1 MEGRV
6 IVGLTPNEIL
16 SKEFESKF
24 RGYDIDQVN
33 DFLDVVRVD
42 YEKALDENES
52 FKRRLADSEE
62 KLEYFAQLQD
72 SLNSSIM
79 VAQDAAER
87 LKQNARKEAELIL
100 FEAEREA
107 DRVVNEASEQA
118 KRIYNENEELK
129 RNSGIYR
136 QRLTQIIESHLA
148 MIQDKEFIEL
158 FDSEVADSFVYP
170 KAIEKV
176 DDESVE
182 ELEETEE
189 KLPVQEEVNLQD
201 TLEFKESIPLSQDE
215 LDYLSQETQAEVEE
229 EVLEEDFQVDKA
241 PETPI
246 ESVLGQTI
254 RIDLPK

>member
-1 MEGRV
+1 M
-6 IVGLTPNEIL
+6 GLTPNEIL

-42 YEKALDENES
+42 YEKALDENEI
-52 FKRRLADSEE
+52 FKRKLADSEE

-107 DRVVNEASEQA
+107 DRVINEASEQA

-136 QRLTQIIESHLA
+136 QRLTQIIESHLS
-148 MIQDKEFIEL
+148 MIQDKEFVEL
-158 FDSEVADSFVYP
+158 FDSEFADSFVYP
-170 KAIEKV
+170 KAIEK
-176 DDESVE
+176 DQDISTE
-182 ELEETEE
+182 EVLETEE
-189 KLPVQEEVNLQD
+189 EPSVQEDVNLQD
-201 TLEFKESIPLSQDE
+201 TLEFKDSLPLSQEE
-215 LDYLSQETQAEVEE
+215 LEHLTQHTQTS
-229 EVLEEDFQVDKA
+229 VLEEEAEEDIQVEKA
-241 PETPI
+241 PETPM

>member
-1 MEGRV
+1 M
-6 IVGLTPNEIL
+6 GLTPNEIL

-42 YEKALDENES
+42 YEKALDENEI
-52 FKRRLADSEE
+52 FKRKLADSEE

-136 QRLTQIIESHLA
+136 QRLTQIIESHLS
-148 MIQDKEFIEL
+148 MIQDKEFVEL
-158 FDSEVADSFVYP
+158 FDSEFADSFVYP
-170 KAIEKV
+170 KAIEK
-176 DDESVE
+176 
-182 ELEETEE
+182 ETETE
-189 KLPVQEEVNLQD
+189 TDEVVETNDNDFVQEDVNLQD
-201 TLEFKESIPLSQDE
+201 TLEFKDSLPLSKEE
-215 LDYLSQETQAEVEE
+215 LEQFSQQTQTSDVEE
-229 EVLEEDFQVDKA
+229 ELEEEFQVEEA
-241 PETPI
+241 PETPM

>member
-1 MEGRV
+1 M
-6 IVGLTPNEIL
+6 GLTPNEIL

-24 RGYDIDQVN
+24 RGYDVDQVN

-42 YEKALDENES
+42 FEKALDENEVY
-52 FKRRLADSEE
+52 KRKLADSEE

-107 DRVVNEASEQA
+107 DRVIGDASDQA
-118 KRIYNENEELK
+118 KRIYQENEELK

-136 QRLTQIIESHLA
+136 QRLTQIIESHLS
-148 MIQDKEFIEL
+148 MIQDKDFVEL
-158 FDSEVADSFVYP
+158 FDSEFADSFVYP
-170 KAIEKV
+170 KAIEKNA
-176 DDESVE
+176 EELTEAIVE
-182 ELEETEE
+182 EKQTRLEEESDM
-189 KLPVQEEVNLQD
+189 LQN
-201 TLEFKESIPLSQDE
+201 TLEFKDSFPLSQDE
-215 LDYLSQETQAEVEE
+215 LESFTQET
-229 EVLEEDFQVDKA
+229 EVLLEETDLVDVPQT
-241 PETPI
+241 PETPM

>member
-6 IVGLTPNEIL
+6 IMGITPNEIL

-33 DFLDVVRVD
+33 DFLDIVRVD
-42 YEKALDENES
+42 YEKALDESQNI
-52 FKRRLADSEE
+52 KRKLADSEE
-62 KLEYFAQLQD
+62 KLEYFAQLQE

-129 RNSGIYR
+129 RNSGVYR
-136 QRLTQIIESHLA
+136 QRLTQIIESHLS
-148 MIQDKEFIEL
+148 MIQEEEFVEL
-158 FDSEVADSFVYP
+158 FDGDFADSFVYP
-170 KAIEKV
+170 KAIDKTEEIETYEV
-176 DDESVE
+176 VETSDDFQVE
-182 ELEETEE
+182 EDF
-189 KLPVQEEVNLQD
+189 NLQD
-201 TLEFKESIPLSQDE
+201 TLEFKDSFPITD
-215 LDYLSQETQAEVEE
+215 
-229 EVLEEDFQVDKA
+229 EVLTEMSHQPEVPVED
-241 PETPI
+241 ETPDAVQSVKAVEVPM

>member
-6 IVGLTPNEIL
+6 IMGITPNEIL

-33 DFLDVVRVD
+33 DFLDIVRVD
-42 YEKALDENES
+42 YEKALDESQNM
-52 FKRRLADSEE
+52 KRKLADSEE
-62 KLEYFAQLQD
+62 KLEYFAQLQE

-107 DRVVNEASEQA
+107 DRVVNEASDQA

-136 QRLTQIIESHLA
+136 QRLTQIIESHLS
-148 MIQDKEFIEL
+148 MIQEEEFVEL
-158 FDSEVADSFVYP
+158 FDGDFADSFVYP
-170 KAIEKV
+170 KAIDKAEEIETDEV
-176 DDESVE
+176 VETSDDFQDE
-182 ELEETEE
+182 EDF
-189 KLPVQEEVNLQD
+189 NLQD
-201 TLEFKESIPLSQDE
+201 TLEFKDSFPLTDE
-215 LDYLSQETQAEVEE
+215 ELTEMSHQPEVPVKDE
-229 EVLEEDFQVDKA
+229 A
-241 PETPI
+241 PEAVQNVKAVEVPM

>member
-6 IVGLTPNEIL
+6 IVGITPNEIL

-33 DFLDVVRVD
+33 DFLDIVRVD
-42 YEKALDENES
+42 YEKALEKNDE
-52 FKRRLADSEE
+52 FKRKLADSEE

-107 DRVVNEASEQA
+107 DRIVSDASDQA

-148 MIQDKEFIEL
+148 MIQEKEFVEL
-158 FDSEVADSFVYP
+158 FDSEFADNFVYP
-170 KAIEKV
+170 KAIEKEETV
-176 DDESVE
+176 LE
-182 ELEETEE
+182 ELEEFLEE
-189 KLPVQEEVNLQD
+189 PTVDEVNLQE
-201 TLEFKESIPLSQDE
+201 TLEFRDSLLGNQEDLAQTLTKEEAVS
-215 LDYLSQETQAEVEE
+215 EVSPEE
-229 EVLEEDFQVDKA
+229 MPVEPTE
-241 PETPI
+241 PPM

>member
-6 IVGLTPNEIL
+6 IMGITPNEIL

-33 DFLDVVRVD
+33 DFLDIVRVD
-42 YEKALDENES
+42 YEKALDESQNI
-52 FKRRLADSEE
+52 KRKLAESEE
-62 KLEYFAQLQD
+62 KLEYFAQLQE

-107 DRVVNEASEQA
+107 DRVVNEASDQA

-136 QRLTQIIESHLA
+136 QRLTQIIESHLS
-148 MIQDKEFIEL
+148 MIKEEEFVEL
-158 FDSEVADSFVYP
+158 FDGDFADSFVYP
-170 KAIEKV
+170 KAIDKAA
-176 DDESVE
+176 
-182 ELEETEE
+182 ETESDE
-189 KLPVQEEVNLQD
+189 VVETSDDLQVQEDLNLQD
-201 TLEFKESIPLSQDE
+201 TLEFKDSFPITD
-215 LDYLSQETQAEVEE
+215 
-229 EVLEEDFQVDKA
+229 EVLEEISQQPEAPVKDEEPEAIQRDKA
-241 PETPI
+241 VETPM

>member
-6 IVGLTPNEIL
+6 IVGITPNEIL

-33 DFLDVVRVD
+33 DFLDIVRVD
-42 YEKALDENES
+42 YEKALEENEK
-52 FKRRLADSEE
+52 FKRKIADSEE

-107 DRVVNEASEQA
+107 DRIVSDASDQA

-148 MIQDKEFIEL
+148 MIQEEEFVEL
-158 FDSEVADSFVYP
+158 FDSEFADNFVFP
-170 KAIEKV
+170 KAIEK
-176 DDESVE
+176 E
-182 ELEETEE
+182 ETVLEEH
-189 KLPVQEEVNLQD
+189 
-201 TLEFKESIPLSQDE
+201 
-215 LDYLSQETQAEVEE
+215 E
-229 EVLEEDFQVDKA
+229 EVLEEPTVENVNLQETLGFRDSLLVDQEDLAQTLSKEDA
-241 PETPI
+241 VSDLSPEEMPVDPTELPM

>member
-24 RGYDIDQVN
+24 RGYDVDQVN

-42 YEKALDENES
+42 YEKVLDENEVN
-52 FKRRLADSEE
+52 KRKLADSQE

-100 FEAEREA
+100 YEAEREA
-107 DRVVNEASEQA
+107 DRVINEASEQA

-136 QRLTQIIESHLA
+136 QRLTQIIESHLS
-148 MIQDKEFIEL
+148 MIQDKEFVEL
-158 FDSEVADSFVYP
+158 FDNDFADSFVYP
-170 KAIEKV
+170 KAIEK
-176 DDESVE
+176 DSDTLSDEVV
-182 ELEETEE
+182 ETEDNFSN
-189 KLPVQEEVNLQD
+189 QEEVNLQD
-201 TLEFKESIPLSQDE
+201 TLDFKESLPLSQEE
-215 LDYLSQETQAEVEE
+215 LDQFSNQTQAREAEDDVKKDFKVE
-229 EVLEEDFQVDKA
+229 DA

>member
-6 IVGLTPNEIL
+6 IMGITPNEIL

-33 DFLDVVRVD
+33 DFLDIVRVD
-42 YEKALDENES
+42 YEKALDESQNI
-52 FKRRLADSEE
+52 KRKLADSEE
-62 KLEYFAQLQD
+62 KLEYFAQLQE

-107 DRVVNEASEQA
+107 DRVVNEASDQA
-118 KRIYNENEELK
+118 KRIYNENEQLK

-136 QRLTQIIESHLA
+136 QRLTQIIESHLS
-148 MIQDKEFIEL
+148 MIKEEEFVEL
-158 FDSEVADSFVYP
+158 FDGDFADSFVYP
-170 KAIEKV
+170 KAIDKAA
-176 DDESVE
+176 
-182 ELEETEE
+182 ETEANE
-189 KLPVQEEVNLQD
+189 VVETSDDFQVQEDLTLQD
-201 TLEFKESIPLSQDE
+201 TLEFKDSFPITD
-215 LDYLSQETQAEVEE
+215 
-229 EVLEEDFQVDKA
+229 EVLEEVSQQPETPVKDEEPETNHGYKA
-241 PETPI
+241 VETPI